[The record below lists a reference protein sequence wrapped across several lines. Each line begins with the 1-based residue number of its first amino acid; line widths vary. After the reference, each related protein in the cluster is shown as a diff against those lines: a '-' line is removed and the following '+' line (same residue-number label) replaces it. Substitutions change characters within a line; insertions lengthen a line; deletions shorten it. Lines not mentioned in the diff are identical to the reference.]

1 MNLNELMKEVITYD
15 GSIALR
21 GDCRYIGKEF
31 FIKNKQ
37 CFFIEG
43 RWYRINSPK
52 IAFDHEKLEWVI
64 KDSLSSLL
72 YYGVVSCKGSE
83 LSYGYFTPN
92 ISKNVHFYDGS
103 QIVFALSDLIFEG
116 NPLFTEGVNGIYYN
130 KKTTKVGS
138 AFTDILKPRKEGFY
152 TFPFNYGSE
161 GLIPEFSKVFNK
173 EFVGDPLISSHYNLL
188 EPFTWGVEFETCRGG
203 IPERHLAK
211 NGLIACRD
219 GSITGFEYTT
229 VPLSGKTGIQEIKKA
244 CELLNK
250 YCLFSE
256 MESLHIHVGG
266 FPKNIKY
273 IVALYRLCYLIQK
286 EIYSLF
292 PTFYVD
298 TSQFKRK
305 GYCNPLYKVGMHL
318 SDPDQIF
325 NEIYYWLSNG
335 DIFKS
340 FPNSNHPLDRSGQH
354 KWEVSPRYIWLNLI
368 PLIWG
373 NKGTIEF
380 RCHTPTFNSTK
391 VINWLFIIVSIM
403 KYAISH
409 VDDFIG
415 KPIDNIKSAS
425 LSNILSECY
434 PADIVKI
441 LQFYIKKRI
450 SHYSRRSDATGGKE
464 ITAELNNIN
473 IFSLTPFV

>member
-1 MNLNELMKEVITYD
+1 MILNDLMEKVITYD
-15 GSIALR
+15 GSTSLR
-21 GDCRYIGKEF
+21 KDCRYIKGEF

-37 CFFIEG
+37 CFLIEG
-43 RWYRINSPK
+43 RWYRVNSPK
-52 IAFDHEKLEWVI
+52 IAFDYETLTWVI
-64 KDSLSSLL
+64 KDGLSNL
-72 YYGVVSCKGSE
+72 YYGIVSGKGLE

-92 ISKNVHFYDGS
+92 ASKNIYFYNGT
-103 QIVFALSDLIFEG
+103 QIVLALSESIFIG
-116 NPLFTEGVNGIYYN
+116 NPLFIEGVNGIYY
-130 KKTTKVGS
+130 KKGDKNIDASFTT
-138 AFTDILKPRKEGFY
+138 ILKPRKEEFY

-161 GLIPEFSKVFNK
+161 ELIPEFSKVFKK
-173 EFVGDPLISSHYNLL
+173 EFIGDPLISSHYKLL
-188 EPFTWGVEFETCRGG
+188 KPFSWGVEFETCKGG

-229 VPLSGKTGIQEIKKA
+229 VPLSGETGIQEIKKA

-256 MESLHIHVGG
+256 MESLHIHIGG
-266 FPKNIKY
+266 FPKEIKH
-273 IVALYRLCYLIQK
+273 IVALYRLCYLIQN
-286 EIYSLF
+286 EIYSMF
-292 PTFYVD
+292 PDFYSD
-298 TSQFKRK
+298 TAQFKRK
-305 GYCNPLYKVGMHL
+305 GYCNPLYKVGMQF

-335 DIFKS
+335 GSFKG

-373 NKGTIEF
+373 NKGTVEF

-391 VINWLFIIVSIM
+391 VVNWLFIIVSIM

-409 VDDFIG
+409 IDDLIL
-415 KPIDNIKSAS
+415 KPVNKIKPVS
-425 LSNILSECY
+425 LSSILKECY
-434 PADIVKI
+434 PSDIVKI
-441 LQFYIKKRI
+441 LQLYIKERI
-450 SHYSRRSDATGGKE
+450 YYYSTKSDPTGVKE
-464 ITAELNNIN
+464 GTAELSNID
-473 IFSLTPFV
+473 IFSLTPFI